1 MEGKA
6 MNKPKKAQKKNRNK
20 KSSIPK
26 LSEKKEKALRASSE
40 KIDALCRKIDR
51 IPVWCA
57 VKIGKELVRAE
68 ATMFGEGESR
78 WGKWGPYRKEFFPNL
93 TPKRIERYLKLG
105 RYVNLAKFKGLASLP
120 QRTLLDLIK
129 MGDDVPVG
137 KFLAKHKIEANV
149 KPKDG
154 EAITKLKAQAKK
166 LISRLKEEQDE
177 NSPKKSGGESKSV
190 TVNTIKKWVSYMGRC
205 LTSSEL
211 MESLAEYAETD
222 KKFRRELKKLREKIR
237 AICKP

>member
-1 MEGKA
+1 MEGKL
-6 MNKPKKAQKKNRNK
+6 MNKPKKAKKKNRGK
-20 KSSIPK
+20 QSMPK
-26 LSEKKEKALRASSE
+26 LSEKKEKAIRACSK

-51 IPVWCA
+51 VPVSCA

-166 LISRLKEEQDE
+166 LISRLKEERDE
-177 NSPKKSGGESKSV
+177 DSPKKSGGEPKSV
-190 TVNTIKKWVSYMGRC
+190 NVNTIKKWVSYMGRC
-205 LTSSEL
+205 LSSSEL
-211 MESLAEYAETD
+211 MESLAEHAETD
-222 KKFRRELKKLREKIR
+222 KKFMRELKKLRKQIR
-237 AICKP
+237 EIYES